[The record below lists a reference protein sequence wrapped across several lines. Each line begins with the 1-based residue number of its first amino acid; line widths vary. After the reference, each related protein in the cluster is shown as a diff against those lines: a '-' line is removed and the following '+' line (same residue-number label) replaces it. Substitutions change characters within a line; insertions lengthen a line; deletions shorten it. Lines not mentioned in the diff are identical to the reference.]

1 MSLLLRQLCVCF
13 IVILVLNYSEG
24 FSIGYGKESDDPEGV
39 WNDAL
44 IEDKRSLTD
53 YNYVLYPQPKRRRPS
68 YKQRNFAA
76 PRGKRV
82 DEAMMNTYLEPQ
94 GLAKDSSRLRIG
106 RSMPLETQ
114 SVPEEDQIL
123 DEEDKINPYIRMER
137 AHGDKTFLRIGRS
150 PSDSGFLRIGRAPF
164 LRIGRSPFLRIGRS
178 PFLRIGRSP
187 FLRIG
192 RSPFLRIGRSPFLR
206 LFHDRD
212 TDKRSNDQGFL
223 RIGRNSDKR
232 GFLRIGRP
240 DKTFLRIGRAPTD
253 QTFLRIGRSNEMT
266 NEDPLETTDGSSN
279 ENSMTGVEIDTG
291 GDMGKRENSNGLTP
305 EELQLLMANKDLL
318 LEYME
323 RHPDILDGSQED
335 VDDDAYFAFPRQGRA
350 MSFYFPRMGRS
361 GEDSSK
367 SAYCCEEGVRRVF
380 TVGKGSIE
388 ICGNEKTCCPG
399 FVEQTKVYK
408 DIVITECAEESG
420 LDKIRAYID
429 DE

>member
-212 TDKRSNDQGFL
+212 TDKRSNDQ
-223 RIGRNSDKR
+223 
-232 GFLRIGRP
+232 
-240 DKTFLRIGRAPTD
+240 
-253 QTFLRIGRSNEMT
+253 TFLRIGRSNEMT

-291 GDMGKRENSNGLTP
+291 GDMGKRGLRIGKRIIGAFNKENSNGLTP

>member
-212 TDKRSNDQGFL
+212 TDKRSNDQ
-223 RIGRNSDKR
+223 
-232 GFLRIGRP
+232 
-240 DKTFLRIGRAPTD
+240 TFLRIGRAPTD

-279 ENSMTGVEIDTG
+279 ENSM
-291 GDMGKRENSNGLTP
+291 ENSNGLTP

>member
-212 TDKRSNDQGFL
+212 TDKRSNDQ
-223 RIGRNSDKR
+223 
-232 GFLRIGRP
+232 
-240 DKTFLRIGRAPTD
+240 
-253 QTFLRIGRSNEMT
+253 TFLRIGRSNEMT

-279 ENSMTGVEIDTG
+279 ENSM
-291 GDMGKRENSNGLTP
+291 ENSNGLTP

>member
-223 RIGRNSDKR
+223 RIGRNSDK
-232 GFLRIGRP
+232 
-240 DKTFLRIGRAPTD
+240 TFLRIGRAPTD

-279 ENSMTGVEIDTG
+279 ENSM
-291 GDMGKRENSNGLTP
+291 ENSNGLTP